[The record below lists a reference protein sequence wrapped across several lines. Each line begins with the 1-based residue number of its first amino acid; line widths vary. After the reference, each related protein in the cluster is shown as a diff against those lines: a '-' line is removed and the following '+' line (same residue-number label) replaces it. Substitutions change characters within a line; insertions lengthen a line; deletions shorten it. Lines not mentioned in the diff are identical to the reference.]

1 LQMRAGMQ
9 ANVHFVTV
17 ATIAK
22 RDGAQVA
29 AMP

>member
-1 LQMRAGMQ
+1 MQ

-29 AMP
+29 AMPLAGL